1 MFLLKFLLKK
11 DLTRDYN
18 AASMSIKQVIYIKIG
33 VTDPEVDVDRVY
45 LLSSHPTHYYTN
57 SMDSCARQSRDGQP
71 QLQYTLYFEL
81 NISTGHVHLLVIKEV
96 AR

>member
-11 DLTRDYN
+11 DLSRDYN
-18 AASMSIKQVIYIKIG
+18 AASMSIKQVIYVKIG
-33 VTDPEVDVDRVY
+33 VTDPEVDRVY
-45 LLSSHPTHYYTN
+45 LPSSHPPTHYYTN

-81 NISTGHVHLLVIKEV
+81 NISTEHVHLLVIKEV

>member
-11 DLTRDYN
+11 DLSRDYN

-33 VTDPEVDVDRVY
+33 FTDPEVDRVY
-45 LLSSHPTHYYTN
+45 LPSSHPTHYYTN